1 MFKCMNNPA
10 VCAILTLAII
20 ISVLLIKSAYDGISG
35 EDADQMSTHAP
46 AGIMEWH
53 ENTKKP

>member
-1 MFKCMNNPA
+1 MNNPA
-10 VCAILTLAII
+10 VCAILTLARI

-35 EDADQMSTHAP
+35 ENADQMSTHAP
-46 AGIMEWH
+46 PEIMEWH